1 MNTVKF
7 LSTLTVILIFTVLT
21 GCSDSTFSPVS
32 SGQISSG
39 NTAEDN
45 KPSQPKEISI
55 KLQPF
60 ETQSFDY
67 ENTGFYTF
75 TSFAVENCHESES
88 SITAFGYSDDVV
100 IELGCYTENYRFQSI
115 SIENH
120 SKDIVKLTFVVTGTL
135 EKSGRVNRRDLE
147 F

>member
-7 LSTLTVILIFTVLT
+7 LSALTVILTFTVLT

-32 SGQISSG
+32 ADLNGRG
-39 NTAEDN
+39 NTAEN
-45 KPSQPKEISI
+45 NRPSLPKEMTI

-60 ETQSFDY
+60 ETQNFDY
-67 ENTGFYTF
+67 ENTGFNTF
-75 TSFAVENCHESES
+75 TSFAIENCHETESE
-88 SITAFGYSDDVV
+88 ITAFGYSDDVV
-100 IELGCYTENYRFQSI
+100 FKLGCYTENYRFQSF

-120 SKDIVKLTFVVTGTL
+120 SKDIVKLTFVITGTL
-135 EKSGRVNRRDLE
+135 DKSGRINSRDLE